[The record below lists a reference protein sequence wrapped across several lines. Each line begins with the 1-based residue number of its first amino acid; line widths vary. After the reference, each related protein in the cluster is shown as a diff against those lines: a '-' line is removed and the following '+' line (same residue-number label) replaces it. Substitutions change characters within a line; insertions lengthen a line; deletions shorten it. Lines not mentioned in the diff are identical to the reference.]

1 MRPTQDA
8 QSIPAARAAR
18 YYGVQESEHEGRG
31 SVRQRLLKLLAA
43 LALALAA
50 GLLFA
55 GACGAPLQGGTTPSQ
70 STQAGA
76 SVDASDSFDESD
88 AADAASGQG
97 ASSSPSAAPSTAGL
111 APAAALAASAQGDTL
126 TATFLDVGQG
136 DCCIIRCGGKTMI
149 VDGGPPSAS
158 SRVYSWLKNHQV
170 KRIDYL
176 VATHAD
182 TDHVGGL
189 SAALEA
195 CSCKRA
201 YCSVRSASQD
211 AFKDMKKRLTRQGVT
226 LKVPRV
232 GSSWKLGSARV
243 KVLAGG
249 GAGNEG
255 SLVLQVTHGKV
266 KLLLA
271 ADATAETESALASR
285 LGRVTLLKVAHHGS
299 ASSTG
304 YRFLRACMPKSA
316 VISVGRGNSY
326 GHPTQAALSRLRD
339 CGATVYRTDMQ
350 GDITAVST
358 GTKLRVSVYR
368 NAGADT
374 FLELNSSNSGSGS
387 SSAGSYIG
395 NTNSL
400 KFHKPSCKTLPLE
413 HNRVYF
419 KTRAAAVKAGYT
431 PCGNC
436 KP

>member
-1 MRPTQDA
+1 MR
-8 QSIPAARAAR
+8 
-18 YYGVQESEHEGRG
+18 GGE

-43 LALALAA
+43 LALAA
-50 GLLFA
+50 GLVFA
-55 GACGAPLQGGTTPSQ
+55 GACGAPLQGGTSASQ
-70 STQAGA
+70 DTQAGTA
-76 SVDASDSFDESD
+76 IDAGDSFDASDAGDEASD
-88 AADAASGQG
+88 LGL
-97 ASSSPSAAPSTAGL
+97 SSSSGAAAPSAAGL
-111 APAAALAASAQGDTL
+111 APTALAASAQGDTL

-201 YCSVRSASQD
+201 YSSVRSASQD
-211 AFKDMKKRLTRQGVT
+211 AFKDMKKRLARQGVT
-226 LKVPRV
+226 LKVPKV
-232 GSSWKLGSARV
+232 GSSWKLGSASV

-285 LGRVTLLKVAHHGS
+285 LGTVTLLKVAHHGS
-299 ASSTG
+299 AGSTG
-304 YRFLRACMPKSA
+304 YRFLRSCMPKSA

-339 CGATVYRTDMQ
+339 CGAKVYRTDMQ

-358 GTKLRVSVYR
+358 GSKLRVSVYR

-374 FLELNSSNSGSGS
+374 FLELNNSGGGSGS
-387 SSAGSYIG
+387 SSAGGYIG

-413 HNRVYF
+413 HNRAYF